1 MKNIFVIVAI
11 FVFVSA
17 GIASDTEKN
26 VARSSATSD
35 IQDTPSETVEVH
47 SDMRFGRIVRV
58 QGNIAT
64 VQIISKIRPSQIEP
78 KFLACDIK
86 LNPVAEL
93 ESMHTGFNDCFLFK
107 IVRGVAEKGDN
118 VIVRYYAIKRSQKKD

>member
-1 MKNIFVIVAI
+1 MKNMRKIFMIVAI
-11 FVFVSA
+11 FAFA
-17 GIASDTEKN
+17 TMGDANDTDKN
-26 VARSSATSD
+26 TTPPDIQETPSAT
-35 IQDTPSETVEVH
+35 IEVQ

-58 QGNIAT
+58 QGNVAT

-118 VIVRYYAIKRSQKKD
+118 VIVRYYAIKRSQKND